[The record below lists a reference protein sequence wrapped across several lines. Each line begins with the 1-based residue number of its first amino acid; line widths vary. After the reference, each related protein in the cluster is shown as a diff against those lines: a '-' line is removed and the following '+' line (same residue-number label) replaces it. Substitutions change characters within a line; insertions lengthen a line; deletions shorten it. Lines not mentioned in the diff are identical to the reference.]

1 MLNEALQTMYE
12 YGRWATGHL
21 LDVAETLTPEQLNA
35 PGGAGH
41 GSIRETFIHQ
51 IVTQQRWLVWWDGS
65 MELTE
70 ALSYRVDED
79 DYPDIPAIR
88 ALWEEVEAQTFQFID
103 SLSAEDIERSYHAE
117 LPWGLPPTDFTL
129 WWMMLHVINH
139 GTQHRAEIAA
149 MLTAA
154 GHSPGDMDLLFY
166 SFQQLRRPEA

>member
-1 MLNEALQTMYE
+1 MLSEALRTMFDYD
-12 YGRWATGHL
+12 RLATGHL
-21 LDVAETLTPEQLNA
+21 LDVTEALTSEQLNA

-41 GSIRETFIHQ
+41 GSIRETLIHQ
-51 IVTQQRWLVWWDGS
+51 IVTQKRWLVWWDGS
-65 MELTE
+65 MPLNE
-70 ALSYRVDED
+70 ALSFQVDEN

-88 ALWEEVEAQTFQFID
+88 AFWQDVSDQTSRFLDGLSDEDVE
-103 SLSAEDIERSYHAE
+103 RNYHAE

-149 MLTAA
+149 MLTQA

-166 SFQQLRRPEA
+166 SFDQLRKP